1 LPLLIFF
8 IAITNLFS
16 EQLSNTLEGV
26 INDVACE
33 ELNYLGK
40 ELLGDVLEFVSD
52 TLENYLDDALPP
64 EEHYLYPEN
73 NLSVPNCTYL
83 LNFST
88 FSNNNSD

>member
-1 LPLLIFF
+1 MPLFDIFYS
-8 IAITNLFS
+8 NYCLFS

-64 EEHYLYPEN
+64 KEHYLYPEN
-73 NLSVPNCTYL
+73 KLSVPNRTYL
-83 LNFST
+83 LNFQP
-88 FSNNNSD
+88 